1 MKIRKL
7 LKNGIE
13 KLNKY
18 DIEEANFKAK
28 ILLSYQMGVKTE
40 YLSIHIDEEI
50 DCEIEEKFYEKIDEI
65 ITGKPIQYI
74 TNLQGFY
81 GLDFYVDENVL
92 IPQPDTEILV
102 EEVIG
107 IAKKNKSKPKVLDI
121 CTGSGA
127 IAVSIAKNLDGEI
140 WASDISKNALRI
152 AKKNTENN
160 EAEIKFVESDMFE
173 KIEGKFDIIVSNPPY
188 IETQTIENLPEEVK
202 NEPKLALDGGEDG
215 LDFYRILADK
225 SRAHLE
231 KGGTL
236 AVEIGYNQKEEVM
249 KLFEKYGFVDI
260 YCKKDFGNNDRI
272 VVGKWR

>member
-1 MKIRKL
+1 MKIREL

-18 DIEEANFKAK
+18 EVEEGILKTR
-28 ILLSYQMGVKTE
+28 ILLSYQMGVKME
-40 YLSIHIDEEI
+40 YLSVHIDEEVEE
-50 DCEIEEKFYEKIDEI
+50 EIAAKFNRGIGEI
-65 ITGKPIQYI
+65 IAGRPVQYI
-74 TNLQGFY
+74 TNSQDFY
-81 GLDFYVDENVL
+81 GLEFYVDENVL

-107 IAKKNKSKPKVLDI
+107 IAGKMESKPQILDI

-127 IAVSIAKNLDGEI
+127 IAVSVAKNIEGEI
-140 WASDISKNALRI
+140 FASDISKNSLEI
-152 AKKNTENN
+152 AKKNAKNN
-160 EAEIKFVESDMFE
+160 GVNIKFVESDMFE

-188 IETQTIENLPEEVK
+188 IETEVIKELPKEVK

-225 SRAHLE
+225 SRECL
-231 KGGTL
+231 KKDGIL
-236 AVEIGYNQKEEVM
+236 AVEIGYNQKEAVM
-249 KLFEKYGFVDI
+249 KLFEQYGFVEV
-260 YCKKDFGNNDRI
+260 YSKMDFGNNDRI